1 MTNLLKNTAAT
12 FMAVGDHVALDFLN
26 TVLTRDGEQHDLLE
40 RDEDVRAWLA
50 TFEMEPV
57 EALAFVRGRPGEL
70 LQHARRLRECA
81 RKMVLARKAGAN
93 SNTRVLNEFLR
104 QGESF
109 YELRWSS
116 DAIGAS
122 NPKRIAKRI
131 ADSPAA
137 LMRPVA
143 DAVAE
148 LLETGD
154 FALIKKCENPECS
167 MLFCDLTKSHR
178 RRWCSPALC
187 GNRMKVA
194 AFRERMRHKA

>member
-1 MTNLLKNTAAT
+1 MTGTPKDVQPV
-12 FMAVGDHVALDFLN
+12 FMALGDHLALDFLN
-26 TVLTRDGEQHDLLE
+26 TVLMDGGKLRDLLE
-40 RDEDVRAWLA
+40 SDEDVRNWLA

-57 EALAFVRGRPGEL
+57 EAVAFARGRSGEL

-81 RKMVLARKAGAN
+81 RKMVLARKTGVS

-104 QGESF
+104 QGENF
-109 YELRWSS
+109 YELRWPS
-116 DAIGAS
+116 DPVGMHT
-122 NPKRIAKRI
+122 PKRIAKRI

-143 DAVAE
+143 EAVAE
-148 LLETGD
+148 LLEAGD
-154 FALIKKCENPECS
+154 FDLIKKCENPKCS

-178 RRWCSPALC
+178 RRWCSPTLC

-194 AFRERMRHKA
+194 AFRERMRQKA